1 MARILLIAN
10 TLPPV
15 DLSGAGEQV
24 LQLAAGLE
32 AAGDD
37 VTVLGRGPGGAGGPK
52 VLFPLTI
59 VLPTW
64 RAVRRLRPDV
74 VQVHESDGALAAV
87 LVRLLRPWL
96 RPRGK
101 KTGPRLVAL
110 LQVSYREEIRAVRP
124 LRYQDKIL
132 GRPGSIERRFLW
144 TKGPVQ
150 LVLGIL
156 SARMADLVLACS
168 RRTATEIERDYG
180 VTGVSVLPNVTGGL
194 PVPSSHVAPAETG
207 LPEEAV
213 QGYLLY
219 VGRLRV
225 RKGVEVLLE
234 ALPAARQAHPGLR
247 LLLAGDGE
255 QREVLERRC
264 AELGLGDCVT
274 FLGRCDAGR
283 VRRLLAHARCLV
295 VPSIYEGMPLVIL
308 EAMAE
313 GTPVIASAVSGIPE
327 VVLDGETGWLVPQ
340 EDPPALTAAMVA
352 ALADP
357 TEASRRGD
365 ASRARVAACFTPAE
379 AARLWHQAVSPAR
392 AATS

>member
-24 LQLAAGLE
+24 VQLAAGLE
-32 AAGDD
+32 AAGDS
-37 VTVLGRGPGGAGGPK
+37 VTVLGRGPGGARGPK

-64 RAVRRLRPDV
+64 RAIRRLRPDV
-74 VQVHESDGALAAV
+74 VQVHESDGALAAI
-87 LVRLLRPWL
+87 LVRVLRPWL
-96 RPRGK
+96 RPRATK
-101 KTGPRLVAL
+101 HGPKLVAL

-124 LRYQDKIL
+124 LRHGDKVL
-132 GRPGSIERRFLW
+132 GRPGAIERRFLW

-168 RRTATEIERDYG
+168 RKTATEIERDYG
-180 VTGVSVLPNVTGGL
+180 VRGVGVLPNVTGGL
-194 PVPSSHVAPAETG
+194 PVPSSATSPSETDR
-207 LPEEAV
+207 PEEKAG
-213 QGYLLY
+213 GYLLY

-247 LLLAGDGE
+247 LLLAGEGE
-255 QREVLERRC
+255 QRQALEQRC
-264 AELGLGDCVT
+264 ADLDLGACVT
-274 FLGRCDAGR
+274 FLGRCDAAR
-283 VRRLLAHARCLV
+283 VRRLLSRACCLV

-340 EDPPALTAAMVA
+340 EDPPALTDAMVA

-357 TEASRRGD
+357 AEAARRGA
-365 ASRARVAACFTPAE
+365 ASRARVETCFTPAE
-379 AARLWHQAVSPAR
+379 AARLWHDAVLPER
-392 AATS
+392 AATP